1 MANAFKF
8 NGTLLSHQPTT
19 HKWVDRESQGVDGN
33 GRTIYQALRD
43 YELQWDY
50 LNSTEF
56 AEVYAFYSAIGQTG
70 SVVASLPR
78 YANATYSFFD
88 YSGCILTEPR
98 FNGFYEEHYED
109 VSILVL
115 RIRT

>member
-1 MANAFKF
+1 MANTFKF

-19 HKWVDRESQGVDGN
+19 HKWIDRESQGVDGN

-43 YELQWDY
+43 YEMQWDY

-56 AEVYAFYSAIGQTG
+56 AEIYAFYSAIGQTG

-88 YSGCILTEPR
+88 YSGTILTEPR

-115 RIRT
+115 RIRV